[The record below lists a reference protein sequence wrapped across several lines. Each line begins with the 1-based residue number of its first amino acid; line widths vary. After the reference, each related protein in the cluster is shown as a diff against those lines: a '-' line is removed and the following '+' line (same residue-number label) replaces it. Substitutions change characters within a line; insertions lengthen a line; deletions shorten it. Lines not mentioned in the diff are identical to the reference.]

1 MTYNNDK
8 SANYLH
14 CWLVLLFLLLIVNV
28 SIALADEGLEDWNIG
43 GHLKYFISHS
53 QYDDDNIF
61 SQAGSSSPT
70 DQSFNLRLTAKK
82 RWESNWDVNIH
93 YELGAHNSDSIKAAR
108 NFGAQLTLSG
118 LGAPSD
124 DARLFDLTNE
134 ITDKGKKNIFH
145 RLDRASIGYSEKN
158 HVVRFGRQAVSWGNG
173 MVFQPMD
180 IFNPFSPTA
189 IDKEYKTGDDM
200 FYMQNLFTSGDDLQT
215 VLIPRRKI
223 STGKL
228 ETDESSL
235 ALKYHTIKG
244 DIDIDILAARH
255 FDDDLLGFGFS
266 ANWQGAV
273 IRGDLLNAWDSSG
286 STLSGIIGINYG
298 WVWNGHNFTGFL
310 EYYRNGYGIDDGN
323 YSTTALANNPSLVSR
338 VSRGEIFTLAKEYL
352 TAGLSVELTPR
363 WIFNP
368 LLINNLNDS
377 SWLTQ
382 WTATF
387 DWQQNLTLQL
397 GANLPL
403 GNKGDEYG
411 GIPSSTAGVYIGGG
425 RSIYTQLSYYF

>member
-28 SIALADEGLEDWNIG
+28 SIALADEGPEDWNIG

-70 DQSFNLRLTAKK
+70 DQSINLRLTAKK

-93 YELGAHNSDSIKAAR
+93 YELGAYNSDSIKAAR
-108 NFGAQLTLSG
+108 SFGVLPTLSG

-200 FYMQNLFTSGDDLQT
+200 FYMQNLFTSGDDLQS
-215 VLIPRRKI
+215 VLIPRRKTT
-223 STGKL
+223 TGKL
-228 ETDESSL
+228 EADESSL

-338 VSRGEIFTLAKEYL
+338 VSRGEIFTLAKEYI